1 MNILMNWNQIQIP
14 LNISEFEYLEV
25 QIQLYSMW
33 IQFNWREMGCK
44 LMEKV
49 LKFSHEYGIR
59 KEKLQRKNRSKNT
72 LKNGLNRF

>member
-1 MNILMNWNQIQIP
+1 
-14 LNISEFEYLEV
+14 
-25 QIQLYSMW
+25 
-33 IQFNWREMGCK
+33 MGCK